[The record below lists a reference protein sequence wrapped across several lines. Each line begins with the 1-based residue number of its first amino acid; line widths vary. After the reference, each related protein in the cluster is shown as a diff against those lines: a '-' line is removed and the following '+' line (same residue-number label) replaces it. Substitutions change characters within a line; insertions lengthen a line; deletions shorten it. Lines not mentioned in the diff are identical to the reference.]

1 MGCPHIHVAPL
12 CPGHLTASS
21 AVPTPQRLG
30 CAWQLVPPRSEDPE
44 SDSIVASWV
53 EGPGSDSPG
62 ASWVENPGR
71 DSPGASWVEGSG
83 LTALEHHGW
92 EIQPVNHSG
101 LWFLPFLSPLLTPQQ
116 LLSITPQP
124 SLASE
129 TLFLGLFLK
138 TQTLFS

>member
-1 MGCPHIHVAPL
+1 MG
-12 CPGHLTASS
+12 GKSRQGGTALEHHGWKVQGVT
-21 AVPTPQRLG
+21 ALEHHGWKIQG
-30 CAWQLVPPRSEDPE
+30 
-44 SDSIVASWV
+44 
-53 EGPGSDSPG
+53 G
-62 ASWVENPGR
+62 
-71 DSPGASWVEGSG
+71 
-83 LTALEHHGW
+83 TALEHHGW